1 MTWNYRVIHRRYE
14 DANVVNGRVFE
25 DQPAVVDTY
34 AIHEVYYDAAG
45 AITGWT
51 ANAIPAH
58 GESLADV
65 RWALAKMRRATREP
79 VLEYAD
85 LPGALDP
92 EEA

>member
-1 MTWNYRVIHRRYE
+1 MTWNYRVIHRRYA
-14 DANVVNGRVFE
+14 DATVGNGRVLE
-25 DQPAVVDTY
+25 APPALVDTY

-45 AITGWT
+45 AITAWS
-51 ANAIPAH
+51 ADAIPAW

-85 LPGALDP
+85 LPGALEP
-92 EEA
+92 EAT